1 MCSVRKTHVGKEG
14 LTAPNA
20 SKKSII
26 AAPKRNV
33 TNSDRASAL
42 SIRGIT
48 VITGM
53 LDKTKA

>member
-1 MCSVRKTHVGKEG
+1 MGKEG

-20 SKKSII
+20 GKKSII